1 MIETL
6 SQYQPKFKKLI
17 CVDSDGCA
25 IDSMTIKHER
35 AFGPALVDEWQ
46 LGDIKEDVLE
56 RWNAFN
62 LYEITR
68 GINRFKG
75 LEKMLSELVAQGLN
89 IEGYEDIK
97 HWVQTTA
104 SFSNPA
110 LEQAIQASPE
120 KLGLQKAL
128 SWSHSVNDHI
138 KNLPSIGPF
147 DHVQRTLKN
156 ASTFADIAIVSSAN
170 LSAVA
175 YEWETYHLT
184 PYLSGMFAQEA
195 GTKEYCLEQLKQF
208 YNTEDIIMLGDAK
221 GDMDAAQ
228 SHDLYFYPIL
238 AGHEN
243 QSWLDFDNKY
253 LKLFKE
259 GRFNQDI
266 QSSLTTIFYNNF
278 EGEN

>member
-1 MIETL
+1 MIESLTH
-6 SQYQPKFKKLI
+6 YKPHNKKLI

-35 AFGPALVDEWQ
+35 AFGPALVDEWK
-46 LGDIKEDVLE
+46 LDAYANKILK

-75 LEKMLSELVAQGLN
+75 LEKMLGELVSEGIA
-89 IEGYEDIK
+89 IEGYNDIK
-97 HWVQTTA
+97 HWVSTTD
-104 SFSNPA
+104 SFSNPS
-110 LEQAIQASPE
+110 LEKAIAASPNQIG
-120 KLGLQKAL
+120 LGKAL
-128 SWSHSVNDHI
+128 SWSHMVNSRI
-138 KNLPSIGPF
+138 KTLPSIGPF
-147 DHVQRTLKN
+147 NYVLDSLKH
-156 ASTFADIAIVSSAN
+156 AATFADIAIVSSAN
-170 LSAVA
+170 LSAVKH
-175 YEWETYHLT
+175 EWETYHLT

-195 GTKEYCLEQLKQF
+195 GTKEHCIDVLKQ
-208 YNTEDIIMLGDAK
+208 YYELDDMIMLGDAK

-228 SHDLYFYPIL
+228 AHGIHFYPIL

-243 QSWLDFDNKY
+243 QSWLDFNNKY

-259 GRFNQDI
+259 GHFDQTI
-266 QSSLTTIFYNNF
+266 QSSLITVFYNNF